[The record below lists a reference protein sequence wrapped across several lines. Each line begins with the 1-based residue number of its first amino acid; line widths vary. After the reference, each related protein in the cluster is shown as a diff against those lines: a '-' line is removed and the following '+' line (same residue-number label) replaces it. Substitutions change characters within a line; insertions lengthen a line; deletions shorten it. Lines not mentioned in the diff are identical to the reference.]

1 MSGFDLSDPEIA
13 QAVQEVIDDKV
24 EDVEY
29 CILGCQ
35 TQPNKVFLETKGK
48 GGLDEVKAALRD
60 DALQFAYYRTISG
73 DEESRRV
80 KFVFISWAG
89 DNIRKPKLRA
99 VMSILKGDV
108 KSIINNFHVELHAT
122 SQEDLDAEEIAT
134 KIKKA
139 GGADYSF
146 NTSSS

>member
-1 MSGFDLSDPEIA
+1 MSGFDVSEIA
-13 QAVQEVIDDKV
+13 DPVQEVIDDRNEEV
-24 EDVEY
+24 DFVVFTVT
-29 CILGCQ
+29 
-35 TQPNKVFLETKGK
+35 TQPNKVSFETKGK
-48 GGLDEVKAALRD
+48 GGLEEVKACLRED
-60 DALQFAYYRTISG
+60 CLQFAYYRTISG

-89 DNIRKPKLRA
+89 DRITKPKLRA

-108 KSIINNFHVELHAT
+108 KQIINNFHIELHAT
-122 SQEDLDAEEIAT
+122 NVDDLDEEEIAA
-134 KIKKA
+134 KLKKA

>member
-1 MSGFDLSDPEIA
+1 MSGFDLSEIA
-13 QAVQEVIDDKV
+13 DPVQEVIDDRNEEV
-24 EDVEY
+24 EFVVFTVS
-29 CILGCQ
+29 
-35 TQPNKVFLETKGK
+35 TQPNKINVEAKGK
-48 GGLDEVKAALRD
+48 GGLEEVKANLKED
-60 DALQFAYYRTISG
+60 SLQFAYYRTISG

-89 DNIRKPKLRA
+89 DRITKPKLRA

-108 KSIINNFHVELHAT
+108 KNIINNFHIELHAT
-122 SQEDLDAEEIAT
+122 SHDDLVEEEIAA
-134 KIKKA
+134 KLKKA

>member
-1 MSGFDLSDPEIA
+1 MSGFDLSEVAGPVA
-13 QAVQEVIDDKV
+13 EVIDDKNEEV
-24 EDVEY
+24 EFVVF
-29 CILGCQ
+29 GVQ
-35 TQPNKVFLETKGK
+35 TQPNKLVVDAKGK
-48 GGLDEVKAALRD
+48 GGLEEVKAALKE

-73 DEESRRV
+73 DEESKRV

-89 DNIRKPKLRA
+89 EGIKKPKLRA

-108 KSIINNFHVELHAT
+108 KNVINNFHIELHAT
-122 SQEDLDAEEIAT
+122 SLDDLVEDEIAA

-146 NTSSS
+146 NTTSN

>member
-1 MSGFDLSDPEIA
+1 MSGFDLSEIPD
-13 QAVQEVIDDKV
+13 VIQEVIDDRN
-24 EDVEY
+24 EEVEY
-29 CILGCQ
+29 AVFTVT
-35 TQPNKVFLETKGK
+35 TQPNKVGLEIKGK
-48 GGLDEVKAALRD
+48 GGLEEVKAALKED
-60 DALQFAYYRTISG
+60 CLQFAYYRTISG

-89 DNIRKPKLRA
+89 DRITKPKLRA

-108 KSIINNFHVELHAT
+108 KTIINNFHIELHAT
-122 SQEDLDAEEIAT
+122 SADDLVEEEIAA
-134 KIKKA
+134 KLKKA